1 MMGVGAK
8 QALGLYRS
16 CAPRQFQGA
25 FLDKEEF
32 EQQASQIMNRIQE
45 LEADIRGL
53 EEENNNVAEGK
64 QLLTRIRDF
73 ANAIAGKLD
82 EMSFHEKQT
91 LARTILSDVLIDRN
105 TMKLLFKIPLPKVK
119 KTSLREPSKPPSGAL
134 SKELDL
140 RSHCG
145 FPRRL
150 LCRRTVDS

>member
-119 KTSLREPSKPPSGAL
+119 KL
-134 SKELDL
+134 
-140 RSHCG
+140 H
-145 FPRRL
+145 
-150 LCRRTVDS
+150 